1 MFFTFVRY
9 VLTARGR
16 EGVTVMS
23 TNPLNG
29 DTALHQACRHA
40 RWPVVS
46 WLVAAGADPEVRGGW
61 GVGRESFAFFYDV
74 FTRCFLALPHPN
86 KPSEGTAVSLQD
98 FATNVDDAPHHTTRV
113 VT

>member
-1 MFFTFVRY
+1 MIWQEMFFTFVRY

-46 WLVAAGADPEVRGGW
+46 WLVAAGADPEV
-61 GVGRESFAFFYDV
+61 GRESFAFF
-74 FTRCFLALPHPN
+74 FLQHECFLALPHPN